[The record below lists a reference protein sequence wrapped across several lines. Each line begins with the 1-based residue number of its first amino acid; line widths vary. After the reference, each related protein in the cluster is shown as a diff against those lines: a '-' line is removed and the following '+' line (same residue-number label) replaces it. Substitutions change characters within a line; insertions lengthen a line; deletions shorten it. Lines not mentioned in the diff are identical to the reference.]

1 MDRLV
6 VSFLVGSALFAALLF
21 EELSDAADPPAVLPA
36 EARTGA
42 SLPAPAAQRPRA
54 EELVRASLAHPLFS
68 ATRRPPDQPTAGRG
82 SDPGLPNVRL
92 TGIVIEPDRRLAI
105 FAVPGGKPLTRA
117 EGETINEWRL
127 ESIEPNQV
135 SLSGPTGITTL
146 APKTDPNLARPQQ
159 IAQPAPNRPG
169 LSLRPLAPADS
180 SPEARLLH
188 LPLFAPISDP
198 DLYLYASVRT
208 RRDRNEIS
216 ASGRFR
222 PALS

>member
-105 FAVPGGKPLTRA
+105 FAVPGGKPLTRE

-127 ESIEPNQV
+127 ESIGPNQV
-135 SLSGPTGITTL
+135 SLNGPTGITTL
-146 APKTDPNLARPQQ
+146 TPKTDPNVARLKQIAAPVPNQ
-159 IAQPAPNRPG
+159 IAQPAPKPT
-169 LSLRPLAPADS
+169 PP
-180 SPEARLLH
+180 
-188 LPLFAPISDP
+188 DP
-198 DLYLYASVRT
+198 RT
-208 RRDRNEIS
+208 RGQQPKSPVATSPPIRPN
-216 ASGRFR
+216 SGPGPR
-222 PALS
+222 PVPAPGPVRQQPNPTRPQ